1 MYAGG
6 VSPFHKLSAEEEAA
20 QLLEMRGSLTACLD
34 LLSQQFNII
43 QTRSQLLLTLSTL
56 TLTIT
61 GFSGP
66 QIARAGAFARL
77 ALCIGLAL
85 VLLSTLVI
93 LLGSLRVRWVTQ
105 VRADTP
111 ERTLVAM
118 VEYRNWKTR
127 LYALEMALIVI
138 GLACYVASELA
149 YLS

>member
-1 MYAGG
+1 M
-6 VSPFHKLSAEEEAA
+6 
-20 QLLEMRGSLTACLD
+20 LEMRGSLAVCLD
-34 LLSQQFNII
+34 LLSAQFTVI

-66 QIARAGAFARL
+66 QIARSGLFARC
-77 ALCIGLAL
+77 ALCTGLAL

-105 VRADTP
+105 VEGPSPQA
-111 ERTLVAM
+111 TLATVL
-118 VEYRNWKTR
+118 EYRNWKTR
-127 LYALEMALIVI
+127 LYAVEMLLIVI

-149 YLS
+149 YLL